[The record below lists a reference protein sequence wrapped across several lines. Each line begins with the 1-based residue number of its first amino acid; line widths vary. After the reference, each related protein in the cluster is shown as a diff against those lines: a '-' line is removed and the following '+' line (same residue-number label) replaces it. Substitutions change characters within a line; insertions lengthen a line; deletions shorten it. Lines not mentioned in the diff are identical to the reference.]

1 MFDDT
6 LKLVL
11 ALGDRTPAPHLP
23 QRLTELFHRLA
34 AAEGAVEASQVE
46 DLIWGVWMSH
56 DDPDAEEAL
65 SRATQAIAARE
76 LDEAEAILDTL
87 VDLHPGY
94 AEAWNKRAT
103 LYFLQRRDR
112 ESVAD
117 IRRVL
122 ELEPRHFGA
131 ICGFGQIC
139 LRHGDRAAAL
149 FAFDAALRV
158 NPHLGS
164 IRAAA
169 AELAGE
175 RSGPV
180 Q

>member
-1 MFDDT
+1 VFDDT

-11 ALGDRTPAPHLP
+11 ALADRVPAPTAP
-23 QRLTELFHRLA
+23 RRLDELFQRLA
-34 AAEGAVEASQVE
+34 AVPGPREASEIE

-56 DDPDAEEAL
+56 DDTQAEEAL
-65 SRATQAIAARE
+65 ERATRAIGAEAF
-76 LDEAEAILDTL
+76 DEAEAILDQL
-87 VDLHPGY
+87 VVAHPGY

-103 LYFLQRRDR
+103 LYFLRNRHA

-117 IRRVL
+117 IQRAL

-139 LRHGDRAAAL
+139 LRHGNRDGAL

-158 NPHLGS
+158 NPHLTS
-164 IRAAA
+164 IRTAVE
-169 AELAGE
+169 ELAGE
-175 RSGPV
+175 RGGPV
-180 Q
+180 H

>member
-1 MFDDT
+1 VFDDT

-11 ALGDRTPAPHLP
+11 ALGARAPAAAMP
-23 QRLTELFHRLA
+23 QRLGELFHRLA
-34 AAEGAVEASQVE
+34 AAATLAEASQVE
-46 DLIWGVWMSH
+46 DTIWDVWMSH
-56 DDPDAEEAL
+56 ADADAQDAL
-65 SRATQAIAARE
+65 QQATRAIAARA
-76 LDEAEAILDTL
+76 LDQAEAILDGL
-87 VDLHPGY
+87 VALQPDY

-103 LYFLQRRDR
+103 LYFLQRRDP

-117 IRRVL
+117 IHRVL

-139 LRHGDRAAAL
+139 LRHGDRPAAL

-164 IRAAA
+164 IRAAVK
-169 AELAGE
+169 ELSDE
-175 RSGPV
+175 RGGLM